1 MLERFQKKKAQGW
14 TPWFKEGCQQERE
27 ESAGKDCNRQ
37 SFRNAREFLR
47 VVVSGSDLVTSAL
60 ILCLSHFGGPNVE
73 TLGHFYLI
81 YRC

>member
-1 MLERFQKKKAQGW
+1 M
-14 TPWFKEGCQQERE
+14 
-27 ESAGKDCNRQ
+27 
-37 SFRNAREFLR
+37 REFLR

-73 TLGHFYLI
+73 ILGHFYLI